1 MTRESICPRCG
12 HLLDQPPDLAPLV
25 AELREQCHQ
34 LGAPI
39 SIGDTI
45 SEADLA
51 RLLDLSERTV
61 RAWRESHA
69 RIPFRRVGR
78 RVAYTLEAVAEY
90 LARDRR

>member
-1 MTRESICPRCG
+1 MTACCPRCG

-25 AELREQCHQ
+25 ADLREHCHR
-34 LGAPI
+34 LGVPVLV
-39 SIGDTI
+39 GDAV

-51 RLLDLSERTV
+51 RLLGLSERTV
-61 RAWRESHA
+61 RAWRELHA

-78 RVAYTLEAVAEY
+78 RVLYALPAVAEY